1 MRLAK
6 DCCFDWQKA
15 DYKDLRCALLGKSS
29 FHTLRVSSK
38 EENNTNSSSLSQ
50 ELCKNL
56 QQNQRRLGT
65 NPVQWKGY
73 NEMK

>member
-6 DCCFDWQKA
+6 DCCFDWQKG

-29 FHTLRVSSK
+29 FHTLWVSSK
-38 EENNTNSSSLSQ
+38 EENNTNSSCLSQ

-56 QQNQRRLGT
+56 Q
-65 NPVQWKGY
+65 
-73 NEMK
+73 